1 MLLLLIGRRGEMSK
15 KVKKAFGRALREL
28 RKKRGLSQLDVST
41 VSDLD
46 RAYMS
51 ELERGLKNPSLETIF
66 RLADAMKISAVD
78 IIKKTAELLE

>member
-1 MLLLLIGRRGEMSK
+1 MSK
-15 KVKKAFGRALREL
+15 KVKKAFGKALREL

-41 VSDLD
+41 ASDLD

-66 RLADAMKISAVD
+66 RLADAMEMSAVEL
-78 IIKKTAELLE
+78 IKKTAELLD

>member
-1 MLLLLIGRRGEMSK
+1 MSK
-15 KVKKAFGRALREL
+15 KVKKAFGKALREI

-41 VSDLD
+41 ACDLD

-66 RLADAMKISAVD
+66 RLGDAMKISAAD